1 MIIWLDFGNF
11 GTDLLRHLLPLF
23 TMIQLKEIQDAKATF
38 WQREREPM
46 LHKTNYDIDL
56 TIKFVRSITYCKK
69 S

>member
-11 GTDLLRHLLPLF
+11 GTDLLRHLLSLF

-38 WQREREPM
+38 WQREREAM

-56 TIKFVRSITYCKK
+56 TIKFVTSITYCKK